1 MLPPTDLK
9 DLAEAALNVVLYLL
23 FIFLS
28 NRFLG
33 SFGFFVLETL
43 TPKQINLHLC
53 CC

>member
-1 MLPPTDLK
+1 VGVFPTNNLK
-9 DLAEAALNVVLYLL
+9 DPSEAALYVVLYLL

-43 TPKQINLHLC
+43 TPKQINPHS
-53 CC
+53 